1 MQGAS
6 CQQQVASCKQLFL
19 NIQRKY
25 FVSEAE
31 LLSLF
36 IIPII
41 MSTQHLIPDEFIRF
55 LLVLVFSLL
64 IGLEQRRHHIA
75 ENEDLLFGTDRT
87 FTFIGLL
94 GYVLFIANPSSYIP
108 FLSGFAIIGLFL
120 AIQYFQKISQHNN
133 YGLTSSILALLTYCL
148 PIMVF
153 TQPVWLLLLF
163 VVVILTLTE
172 LKSHLISISKKAS
185 EEEFITLAKFIAF
198 AGVVLPLLPDQ
209 PISNQ
214 IPISPYNL
222 WLAVVVVSGISYVSY
237 LLKKFVFP
245 DSGVMLT
252 GILGGLYSSTA
263 TTVIIA
269 RREKEGSTGVK
280 AVSAIMMANG
290 MMYLR
295 ILVLAMLFNSAIATA
310 LAIPF
315 LILFAICTVLSKIS
329 GKHDDTISPSSA
341 EDMNTAGNKNPLEL
355 KTAVI
360 FGILFVFF
368 AIVTEY
374 VMKTYGSAGV
384 TSLAFI
390 VGVTDIDP
398 FLLNL
403 LQHTKGITE
412 STIALAIINATNSN
426 NILKMIYAIALSSKS
441 LRKNLIINF
450 SILIISGLATSILL
464 YLL

>member
-1 MQGAS
+1 MS
-6 CQQQVASCKQLFL
+6 IH
-19 NIQRKY
+19 NI
-25 FVSEAE
+25 
-31 LLSLF
+31 
-36 IIPII
+36 
-41 MSTQHLIPDEFIRF
+41 IPDEFIRF

-64 IGLEQRRHHIA
+64 IGLEQRRHHIT

-94 GYVLFIANPSSYIP
+94 GYVLFIADPKTYLP
-108 FLSGFAIIGLFL
+108 FLTGFVIIGLLL
-120 AIQYFQKISQHNN
+120 AIQYFLKISQHNN

-153 TQPVWLLLLF
+153 TQPIWLLLSF
-163 VVVILTLTE
+163 VVVILILTE
-172 LKSHLISISKKAS
+172 IKNHFISISKKAS

-198 AGVVLPLLPDQ
+198 AGVLLPLLPDQ
-209 PISNQ
+209 PISDQ

-222 WLAVVVVSGISYVSY
+222 WLAVVVVSGISYISY

-245 DSGVMLT
+245 DSGIILT

-269 RREKEGSTGVK
+269 RREKKGSACEQ
-280 AVSAIMMANG
+280 AVSAIMTANG

-295 ILVLAMLFNSAIATA
+295 ILVLAFLFNSAIATA
-310 LAIPF
+310 LSIPLLF
-315 LILFAICTVLSKIS
+315 LFVICIVLAKIS
-329 GKHDDTISPSSA
+329 GKKDDSISPSLA
-341 EDMNTAGNKNPLEL
+341 ESMNTAGNKNPLEL
-355 KTAVI
+355 KTAVV

-368 AIVTEY
+368 AIITEY
-374 VMKTYGSAGV
+374 VTKTYGDSGV

-403 LQHTKGITE
+403 LQHQGGITE
-412 STIALAIINATNSN
+412 TTIALAIINATNSN
-426 NILKMIYAIALSSKS
+426 NILKLIYAFTLSSKS
-441 LRKNLIINF
+441 LNKGLIVNF
-450 SILIISGLATSILL
+450 SLLIISGLVVSILF

>member
-1 MQGAS
+1 MS
-6 CQQQVASCKQLFL
+6 
-19 NIQRKY
+19 IQN
-25 FVSEAE
+25 
-31 LLSLF
+31 
-36 IIPII
+36 IIPN
-41 MSTQHLIPDEFIRF
+41 EFIRF
-55 LLVLVFSLL
+55 LLVLIFSLL
-64 IGLEQRRHHIA
+64 IGLEQRRHHIT

-94 GYVLFIANPSSYIP
+94 GYVLFIADPKSYLP
-108 FLSGFAIIGLFL
+108 FLTGFVIIGLLL

-153 TQPVWLLLLF
+153 TQPIWLLLSF
-163 VVVILTLTE
+163 VVVILILTE
-172 LKSHLISISKKAS
+172 IKNHFISISKKAS

-198 AGVVLPLLPDQ
+198 AGVLLPLLPDQ
-209 PISNQ
+209 PISDQ
-214 IPISPYNL
+214 ISISPYNL
-222 WLAVVVVSGISYVSY
+222 WLAVVVVSGISYISY

-245 DSGVMLT
+245 DSGIILT

-269 RREKEGSTGVK
+269 RREKKGSVGK
-280 AVSAIMMANG
+280 QAVSAIMIANG

-295 ILVLAMLFNSAIATA
+295 ILVLAFLFNRAIASV

-315 LILFAICTVLSKIS
+315 LILFVICIVLSKIS
-329 GKHDDTISPSSA
+329 SKHDDTISQSSLESIEIA
-341 EDMNTAGNKNPLEL
+341 SNKNPLEF
-355 KTAVI
+355 KTAAV
-360 FGILFVFF
+360 FGLLFVFF

-374 VMKTYGSAGV
+374 VMKSYGSSGI
-384 TSLAFI
+384 TTLAFI

-403 LQHTKGITE
+403 LQHQGGITE
-412 STIALAIINATNSN
+412 TIVALAIINATNSN
-426 NILKMIYAIALSSKS
+426 NILKLIYALTLSSKS
-441 LRKNLIINF
+441 LNKSLIVNF
-450 SILIISGLATSILL
+450 SILIISGLAVSMLF

>member
-1 MQGAS
+1 
-6 CQQQVASCKQLFL
+6 
-19 NIQRKY
+19 
-25 FVSEAE
+25 
-31 LLSLF
+31 
-36 IIPII
+36 
-41 MSTQHLIPDEFIRF
+41 MSIQHLIPDEFIKF

-64 IGLEQRRHHIA
+64 IGLEQRRHHIS
-75 ENEDLLFGTDRT
+75 ENEELLFGTDRT

-94 GYVLFIANPSSYIP
+94 GYVLFIANPNSYIP
-108 FLSGFAIIGLFL
+108 FLSGFVVIGLLL

-133 YGLTSSILALLTYCL
+133 YGLTSSIVALLTYCL

-153 TQPVWLLLLF
+153 TQPVWLLLSF

-172 LKSHLISISKKAS
+172 LKNNFISLSKKAS

-198 AGVVLPLLPDQ
+198 AGVILPLLPDK
-209 PISNQ
+209 PISDQ

-222 WLAVVVVSGISYVSY
+222 WLAVVVVSGISYISY

-245 DSGVMLT
+245 DSGIMLT

-269 RREKEGSTGVK
+269 RRDKVGNTGAK
-280 AVSAIMMANG
+280 AISAIMVANG

-295 ILVLAMLFNSAIATA
+295 ILVLAFLFNRVIASV

-315 LILFAICTVLSKIS
+315 LVLFAICILLSKFS
-329 GKHDDTISPSSA
+329 GKHDDTISQLSA
-341 EDMNTAGNKNPLEL
+341 DEMNTAGNKNPLEL
-355 KTAVI
+355 KTAII
-360 FGILFVFF
+360 FGLLFVFF

-374 VMKTYGSAGV
+374 VMKTHGNSGV

-403 LQHTKGITE
+403 LQHMGGITE
-412 STIALAIINATNSN
+412 TTIALAIINATNSN
-426 NILKMIYAIALSSKS
+426 NVLKMVYAITLSSKS
-441 LRKNLIINF
+441 LNKKLIFNF
-450 SILIISGLATSILL
+450 SVLIISGLATSLFF
-464 YLL
+464 YFM

>member
-1 MQGAS
+1 MSIQ
-6 CQQQVASCKQLFL
+6 
-19 NIQRKY
+19 NI
-25 FVSEAE
+25 
-31 LLSLF
+31 
-36 IIPII
+36 
-41 MSTQHLIPDEFIRF
+41 IPDEFIRF

-75 ENEDLLFGTDRT
+75 GNEDLLFGTDRT

-94 GYVLFIANPSSYIP
+94 GYVLFIADPKSYLP
-108 FLSGFAIIGLFL
+108 FLTGFVIIGLLL
-120 AIQYFQKISQHNN
+120 AIQYFLKISQHNN

-153 TQPVWLLLLF
+153 TQPVWLLLSF
-163 VVVILTLTE
+163 VVVILILTE
-172 LKSHLISISKKAS
+172 IKNHFISISKKAS

-198 AGVVLPLLPDQ
+198 AGVLLPLLPDQ
-209 PISNQ
+209 PISDQ

-222 WLAVVVVSGISYVSY
+222 WLAVVVVSGISYISY

-245 DSGVMLT
+245 DSGIILT

-269 RREKEGSTGVK
+269 RREKKGSVGK
-280 AVSAIMMANG
+280 QAVSAIMIANG

-295 ILVLAMLFNSAIATA
+295 ILVLAFLFNQAIASV

-315 LILFAICTVLSKIS
+315 LILFVVCIVLSKLSI
-329 GKHDDTISPSSA
+329 KHDDTISQSSIESIEIA
-341 EDMNTAGNKNPLEL
+341 SNQNPLEL
-355 KTAVI
+355 KTAAV
-360 FGILFVFF
+360 FGLLFVFF

-374 VMKTYGSAGV
+374 VMKSYGSSGI
-384 TSLAFI
+384 TTLALI

-403 LQHTKGITE
+403 LQRQSGITE
-412 STIALAIINATNSN
+412 TVVALAIINATNSN
-426 NILKMIYAIALSSKS
+426 NILKLIYALALSSKS
-441 LRKNLIINF
+441 LNKSLIANF
-450 SILIISGLATSILL
+450 SILIISGLAISLL
-464 YLL
+464 FYLI